1 MIMKDRVTKR
11 TKMNMEAEERRLA
24 HIKQHVAK
32 LKAEHDSRNDFD
44 FGTKG
49 TNFTSHYFPHLH
61 WMRAVEM
68 QNENFKE
75 VESALPPRV
84 AEILIFTRAA
94 LNYMAHR

>member
-1 MIMKDRVTKR
+1 MTHDADLRVLGDNFLNYSSFESAIPVIKSSTVSIKFAGAMIMKDRVNKR

-49 TNFTSHYFPHLH
+49 TNFTSHYFPHFH
-61 WMRAVEM
+61 
-68 QNENFKE
+68 
-75 VESALPPRV
+75 
-84 AEILIFTRAA
+84 
-94 LNYMAHR
+94 

>member
-1 MIMKDRVTKR
+1 MIMKDRVNKR

-49 TNFTSHYFPHLH
+49 TNFTSHYFPHFH

-68 QNENFKE
+68 RKE
-75 VESALPPRV
+75 VDSALPPRV

-94 LNYMAHR
+94 LNYITHI